1 MYKAHGLPTVDT
13 SAASVEEIA
22 TVVVQTLAQVRRRAG
37 NQPAPGSRRG
47 RNPQA

>member
-1 MYKAHGLPTVDT
+1 VDT

-22 TVVVQTLAQVRRRAG
+22 TVVIQTLAKVRRRAG
-37 NQPAPGSRRG
+37 GRPLPGRDHRRG